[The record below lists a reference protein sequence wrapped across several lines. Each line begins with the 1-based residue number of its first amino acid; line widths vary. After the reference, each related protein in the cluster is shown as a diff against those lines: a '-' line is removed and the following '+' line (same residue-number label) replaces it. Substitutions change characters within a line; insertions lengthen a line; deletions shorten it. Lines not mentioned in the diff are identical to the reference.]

1 MIRKFLLGLTG
12 LSVGL
17 CLHTSSPERV
27 QAACFVDC
35 HECDELKQ
43 FGGAFIRYD
52 VPMGRNSLGLSP
64 LFGALTRVDMLT
76 PSNGYAQCDEGDLK
90 CAFNGASS
98 FAEAANTDNCEILG
112 NAFLYQCLID
122 D

>member
-27 QAACFVDC
+27 QAACFVGC
-35 HECDELKQ
+35 HEFDELKQ
-43 FGGAFIRYD
+43 LGGAFIRYD

-64 LFGALTRVDMLT
+64 PFGALTRVDMLT
-76 PSNGYAQCDEGDLK
+76 PTNGYAECDEGVLK

-98 FAEAANTDNCEILG
+98 FAEAANTDVCDDLG
-112 NAFLYQCLID
+112 NAFRYRCLD